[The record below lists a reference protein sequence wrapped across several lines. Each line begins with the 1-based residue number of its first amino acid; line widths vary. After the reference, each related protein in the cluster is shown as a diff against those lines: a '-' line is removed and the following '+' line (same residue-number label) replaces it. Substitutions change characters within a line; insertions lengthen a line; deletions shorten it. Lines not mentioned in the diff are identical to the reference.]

1 MHGLKFGESFQ
12 KQDLSLPS
20 TTLKLSHNLQPPI
33 FGLLPPTGIV
43 HSSKFATGTSPMTS
57 PIIQPGWLTFGQS
70 LPSGKESVDTC
81 ENIGVDLDRISTN
94 IADKLNIGS
103 KSMKNTEAKEMD
115 TSKMP
120 IISDGKPFDDKSR
133 DVEVKPKKESKL
145 GKMKAELSN
154 RSRQL
159 RQKLRSSIVIPR
171 TYQDKKASEPE
182 VGIESVVHSK
192 VSMEKEE
199 EGGMT
204 GYEDETIR
212 NPNISSQQAKPQI
225 ISDTTRDKVQRKS
238 LSEVISET
246 NLFSDTECGNGV
258 LSSSKELN
266 GDCGITIPSDL
277 DSVSP
282 IPFNLD
288 QTLPDSYLNSD
299 GNTRSECDN
308 VLTDAQQQKCNMSKD
323 NP

>member
-1 MHGLKFGESFQ
+1 
-12 KQDLSLPS
+12 
-20 TTLKLSHNLQPPI
+20 
-33 FGLLPPTGIV
+33 
-43 HSSKFATGTSPMTS
+43 MTS
-57 PIIQPGWLTFGQS
+57 PIIQPGRLTFHQS
-70 LPSGKESVDTC
+70 PPSGKESVDTC

-94 IADKLNIGS
+94 IADKLNISS
-103 KSMKNTEAKEMD
+103 KSTKNTEAKEMD
-115 TSKMP
+115 TSKMS

-133 DVEVKPKKESKL
+133 DVEVKPKIESKL

-154 RSRQL
+154 QSQQL
-159 RQKLRSSIVIPR
+159 RQKLRSFIVIPR
-171 TYQDKKASEPE
+171 AYQDKKASEPE

-212 NPNISSQQAKPQI
+212 NANISSQQAKPQI
-225 ISDTTRDKVQRKS
+225 ISDTTRNMVQRKS

-266 GDCGITIPSDL
+266 GDCGITICHT
-277 DSVSP
+277 
-282 IPFNLD
+282 F
-288 QTLPDSYLNSD
+288 
-299 GNTRSECDN
+299 
-308 VLTDAQQQKCNMSKD
+308 
-323 NP
+323 

>member
-1 MHGLKFGESFQ
+1 
-12 KQDLSLPS
+12 
-20 TTLKLSHNLQPPI
+20 
-33 FGLLPPTGIV
+33 
-43 HSSKFATGTSPMTS
+43 
-57 PIIQPGWLTFGQS
+57 
-70 LPSGKESVDTC
+70 
-81 ENIGVDLDRISTN
+81 
-94 IADKLNIGS
+94 
-103 KSMKNTEAKEMD
+103 
-115 TSKMP
+115 
-120 IISDGKPFDDKSR
+120 
-133 DVEVKPKKESKL
+133 
-145 GKMKAELSN
+145 
-154 RSRQL
+154 
-159 RQKLRSSIVIPR
+159 
-171 TYQDKKASEPE
+171 
-182 VGIESVVHSK
+182 
-192 VSMEKEE
+192 MEKEE

-323 NP
+323 NPADDRCHNQYRFAKCCLQNQKHFEPKCRRTLSDLDRIIARGNS